1 MFIVRP
7 SRAVLNID
15 PAEVDTY
22 AEMKTASV
30 HYDILSSGQ
39 VVLQYD
45 LLVLPRQEYLSFP
58 IDIFYREG
66 AAVIIDSVQV
76 AVATEKDQPLIY
88 QDLPPA
94 SGVHNALDSSGKPLA
109 RYYTLFTGTNQIN
122 LLLRAPVDT
131 GSRVHYRVKAT
142 LDHYLDVWEDG
153 LAFQYTLFGGSS
165 AGFYDSLQIKVS
177 WPQPIASDELSV
189 YFQML
194 NPHLGWVRNGKL
206 GRSLSVDIDT
216 GFHRPGGSLVD
227 PLADHTEPA
236 PAPSSGSGSTSCNI
250 DVDSFPKGS
259 NLSFIVA
266 LPWRSFGT
274 TYEEAKLRTPNIF
287 MQSQKIDSQQA
298 QVSKF
303 RLQIRQLALYTNL
316 RVTVNIIAIV
326 AAVLFPILLIALI
339 FTRWKR
345 RKKQIRELVRE
356 EHSSTVELLLDIAS
370 DKATLLA
377 YHVGSSSGILM
388 LLNLIAMIR
397 KGWLKIKHNRII
409 LSEKSHLFLSNGS
422 GVISDEVDSNQ
433 HLKTSSIQLLTLLSS
448 VMPSAGTTNEE
459 ERGGLAWSDFKTIAT
474 DLTTRIKFRR
484 GLAVFQDLLRETHSA
499 DAEDRG
505 LSLRYALP
513 YYILSAIYVLIS
525 VLFMA
530 LNGNLLYLLFL
541 IPSTLFLA
549 LALST
554 HVPKQNMAMYKVR
567 ALILRDRLLFA
578 DDFWSETLSE
588 LTELD
593 YLTTAIALNCS
604 EAFLKRIINNH
615 ASELPD
621 SRIEAFGERLLAEL
635 SELNLFVDAESVNRD
650 YTDIYLYLGDV
661 LAIFNSPELLSVLDR

>member
-66 AAVIIDSVQV
+66 AAIIIDSVQV

-88 QDLPPA
+88 QDLPLT

-109 RYYTLFTGTNQIN
+109 RSYTLFTGTNQIN
-122 LLLRAPVDT
+122 LLLRVPVDT
-131 GSRVHYRVKAT
+131 GSRVHYRIKAT

-177 WPQPIASDELSV
+177 WPHPIASDELSV

-194 NPHLGWVRNGKL
+194 NPHLGWVRNVKL

-216 GFHRPGGSLVD
+216 GFHRPDGSLID
-227 PLADHTEPA
+227 PSADYTEPTS
-236 PAPSSGSGSTSCNI
+236 APSSGSGSTSCNI
-250 DVDSFPKGS
+250 DIDGFPKGS

-274 TYEEAKLRTPNIF
+274 TYEEANLRTPNIF

-303 RLQIRQLALYTNL
+303 RLQIRQLAIYTNL
-316 RVTVNIIAIV
+316 RVTVDVIAIV
-326 AAVLFPILLIALI
+326 AAVLFPVLLIALI
-339 FTRWKR
+339 LTRWKR
-345 RKKQIRELVRE
+345 RQKQIRELVQD
-356 EHSSTVELLLDIAS
+356 EHRSTAELQLDIAS
-370 DKATLLA
+370 DKTTVLA
-377 YHVGSSSGILM
+377 YHMGNSSGILM

-409 LSEKSHLFLSNGS
+409 LSEKSRLFLANGS
-422 GVISDEVDSNQ
+422 EGVSGEVDSNQ
-433 HLKTSSIQLLTLLSS
+433 HLKASSIQLLTLLDS
-448 VMPSAGTTNEE
+448 VMSSDGTTDEE
-459 ERGGLAWSDFKTIAT
+459 ERGGLAWADFKTIAT
-474 DLTTRIKFRR
+474 NLTTRIKFRR
-484 GLAVFQDLLRETHSA
+484 GLAVFQDLLSEAHSA

-513 YYILSAIYVLIS
+513 HYILSAVYALIS

-541 IPSTLFLA
+541 IPSAVFLA

-554 HVPKQNMAMYKVR
+554 HVPKKNMDMYKVR

-578 DDFWSETLSE
+578 DDFWSATLSG
-588 LTELD
+588 LTETD

-604 EAFLKRIINNH
+604 EAFLKRIINNRV
-615 ASELPD
+615 SETPD
-621 SRIEAFGERLLAEL
+621 LRIEAFGERLLTEL
-635 SELNLFVDAESVNRD
+635 SELNLFVDAESASRN
-650 YTDIYLYLGDV
+650 YTDMYLHLGDV
-661 LAIFNSPELLSVLDR
+661 LAIFNSPELLSSLGR